1 MTRVRCEQIT
11 KRFGDTVALDA
22 ISLDVAPG
30 ELFFLLGPSGC
41 GKSTLLR
48 LIAGLLAPT
57 GGRIRFDDRD
67 VTALGTEQRNAV
79 MCFQSYALWPHLTVR
94 ENVRFGLDVR
104 GLGRAE
110 QRERVDEVLRLVQ
123 MSAYAARKPNE
134 LSGGQQQRV
143 ALARALVVTP
153 DCLLLD
159 EPLSNLDARLR
170 LEMRGEIRRI
180 CKDTGVTTIYVTH
193 EQKEALS
200 IADRVAILDRGRIE
214 QIGAPRE
221 VYLRPASRFV
231 AGFIG
236 ETNLLAASVVR
247 RDDDGASVELSTPVG
262 TLTSSA
268 LPEGPLAA
276 GDAVTLSIRPESI
289 VLDVAGGAANT
300 FPAVF
305 RDSVY
310 LGEIAQHLIAAR
322 PAGSPQTTVAGATGS
337 PEAER
342 TGPRA
347 TGVPSPAVGAALPT
361 ASGAPPAAGGAL
373 RLDGTVAPAPGRPPS
388 ADRAAPPA
396 PGPAPEPDGTLLK
409 VFELNPRFA
418 VGTDQLQR
426 TTARVDPKDVVVL
439 TR

>member
-22 ISLDVAPG
+22 INLDVAPG

-57 GGRIRFDDRD
+57 SGRIRFDDRD

-153 DCLLLD
+153 ACLLLD

-214 QIGAPRE
+214 QIGAPRD

-236 ETNLLAASVVR
+236 ETNLLAARVVR
-247 RDDDGASVELSTPVG
+247 RDGASVELSTPLG
-262 TLTSSA
+262 PLTSTA

-276 GDAVTLSIRPESI
+276 GDEVTLSIRPESV
-289 VLDVAGGAANT
+289 VLDVPGGAANT
-300 FPAVF
+300 FTAVLPRQRLPR
-305 RDSVY
+305 RD
-310 LGEIAQHLIAAR
+310 R
-322 PAGSPQTTVAGATGS
+322 PAPDRRRAPGSPAADAPGS
-337 PEAER
+337 APTLR
-342 TGPRA
+342 PR
-347 TGVPSPAVGAALPT
+347 PT
-361 ASGAPPAAGGAL
+361 APM
-373 RLDGTVAPAPGRPPS
+373 
-388 ADRAAPPA
+388 
-396 PGPAPEPDGTLLK
+396 LK

-418 VGTDQLQR
+418 VRTDQLQR

>member
-1 MTRVRCEQIT
+1 MLHRNIRQTDGQDYLHAMTRVRCEQIT

-22 ISLDVAPG
+22 ISLDVEPG

-48 LIAGLLAPT
+48 VIAGLLAPT
-57 GGRIRFDDRD
+57 SGRIWFDDRD
-67 VTALGTEQRNAV
+67 VTSLGTEQRNAV

-94 ENVRFGLDVR
+94 ENVRFGLEVR

-110 QRERVDEVLRLVQ
+110 QQRRVDDVLGLVQ
-123 MSAYAARKPNE
+123 MAAYAARKPNE

-180 CKDTGVTTIYVTH
+180 CKDTGLTTIYVTH

-200 IADRVAILDRGRIE
+200 IADRVAILDRGRIQ

-236 ETNLLAASVVR
+236 ETNLLSARVANR
-247 RDDDGASVELSTPVG
+247 DGASVELLTPLG
-262 TLTSSA
+262 TLTSTA
-268 LPEGPLAA
+268 LPAEPLAA
-276 GDAVTLSIRPESI
+276 GDEVTLSIRPESI
-289 VLDVAGGAANT
+289 VLDVPDAATNAFT
-300 FPAVF
+300 AVF

-310 LGEIAQHLIAAR
+310 LGEIAQHHIAI
-322 PAGSPQTTVAGATGS
+322 G
-337 PEAER
+337 
-342 TGPRA
+342 
-347 TGVPSPAVGAALPT
+347 
-361 ASGAPPAAGGAL
+361 PAASL
-373 RLDGTVAPAPGRPPS
+373 PPDGTV
-388 ADRAAPPA
+388 
-396 PGPAPEPDGTLLK
+396 LK

-418 VGTDQLQR
+418 GRTDQLQR

>member
-1 MTRVRCEQIT
+1 MTRVRCEQIG
-11 KRFGDTVALDA
+11 KRFGDTVALDG
-22 ISLDVAPG
+22 IDLDVAPG

-57 GGRIRFDDRD
+57 GGRIRFDDRE
-67 VTALGTEQRNAV
+67 VTALSTEQRNAV

-104 GLGRAE
+104 RRGRAE
-110 QRERVDEVLRLVQ
+110 QQRRVDEVLGLVQ
-123 MSAYAARKPNE
+123 MSAFAARKPNE

-180 CKDTGVTTIYVTH
+180 CKESGVTTIYVTH

-200 IADRVAILDRGRIE
+200 IADRVAILDQGRIQ
-214 QIGAPRE
+214 QIGPPRD
-221 VYLRPASRFV
+221 VYLRPAARFV

-236 ETNLLAASVVR
+236 ETNLLAARVVR
-247 RDDDGASVELSTPVG
+247 RDGASVELSTPLG
-262 TLTSSA
+262 ALISTA
-268 LPEGPLAA
+268 LPEEPLAPGA
-276 GDAVTLSIRPESI
+276 EVTLSVRPESV
-289 VLDVAGGAANT
+289 VLDAPAGLSNAFSAA
-300 FPAVF
+300 F

-310 LGEIAQHLIAAR
+310 LGEVAQHVIAAA
-322 PAGSPQTTVAGATGS
+322 PGH
-337 PEAER
+337 
-342 TGPRA
+342 
-347 TGVPSPAVGAALPT
+347 
-361 ASGAPPAAGGAL
+361 APPHDAAG
-373 RLDGTVAPAPGRPPS
+373 PA
-388 ADRAAPPA
+388 
-396 PGPAPEPDGTLLK
+396 GTLLK
-409 VFELNPRFA
+409 VFELNPGFA
-418 VGTDQLQR
+418 VRTDPLR
-426 TTARVDPKDVVVL
+426 RITARVDPNDVVIL